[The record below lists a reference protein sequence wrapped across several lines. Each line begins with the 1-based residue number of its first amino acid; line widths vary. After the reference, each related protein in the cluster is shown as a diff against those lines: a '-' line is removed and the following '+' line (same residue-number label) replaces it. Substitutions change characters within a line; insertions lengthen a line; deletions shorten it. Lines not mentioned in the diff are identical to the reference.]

1 MKFIEVHASVGK
13 KKSMADDC
21 RNCEK
26 KKQKFIRWKKKTD
39 VESFNFFVLYAS
51 VKKKNE
57 CSRWLRKN

>member
-1 MKFIEVHASVGK
+1 
-13 KKSMADDC
+13 MADDC